1 MPGSTSTR
9 RQYDMPPGRKD
20 LAKIGGSSRVKES
33 QKHSARITAVFI
45 IRGDEHPGGD
55 IEKTEFPTYPEG
67 RVYAVQKN
75 AYMNQRIWSLYL
87 REVLKPDIVCL
98 SVVLADNFKCHIS
111 SKRYKI
117 MEDELFCGA
126 YLHPL
131 PANTTS
137 ILQPLDVGVMGPLK
151 KLCRTEW
158 IKEEKVVTAAEKRLA
173 MIKRS
178 IKVWNDMKQEIVRK
192 SFEKELSIFEI

>member
-1 MPGSTSTR
+1 
-9 RQYDMPPGRKD
+9 MPPGRT

-33 QKHSARITAVFI
+33 QKHSARITAVLT
-45 IRGDEHPGGD
+45 IRGDED
-55 IEKTEFPTYPEG
+55 WLPTYPEG
-67 RVYAVQKN
+67 PVYAVQKN

-87 REVLKPDIVCL
+87 REVLKPDIDCP
-98 SVVLADNFKCHIS
+98 SVVLADNLKCHVS
-111 SKRYKI
+111 SKSYKI

-137 ILQPLDVGVMGPLK
+137 ILQPLYAGVMGPFK
-151 KLCRTEW
+151 KMCRIEW

-173 MIKRS
+173 MIK
-178 IKVWNDMKQEIVRK
+178 VWNDMKQETVRK
-192 SFEKELSIFEI
+192 SFEKALNIFEI